1 MSLVVFGLKVKAAV
15 YSPVSPRTGWI
26 TLDSTIVR
34 GDGPSQSDLRSPIRT
49 AKARTARTRRRRS
62 FLPDLL
68 GCGGAGVRGC
78 GGAHAYKSSRT
89 RYFNSGAGV
98 QNKDDGGCISR
109 RTSGGPS
116 AGLVNRGD
124 TCSATHRGG
133 LFRPVASCVACVTPR
148 LRRILL
154 SLPRDRPPPRAGGS
168 PPSAGHSP
176 PRLCRSPGRAWPFRR
191 TSRLSPGRRARD
203 DRSGRHRPDAL
214 VRRDL

>member
-78 GGAHAYKSSRT
+78 SCLQILQDTVFQQRCGCPEQRRWGLYFASNIWRAVGGAGEPRGHVLRNPPWGPLPAGRLLRRMRHASPAPHPPQPPARPSSPSRGRLSPFRGTLTPSFVSLSRT
-89 RYFNSGAGV
+89 RVAV
-98 QNKDDGGCISR
+98 
-109 RTSGGPS
+109 PS
-116 AGLVNRGD
+116 HFALV
-124 TCSATHRGG
+124 
-133 LFRPVASCVACVTPR
+133 
-148 LRRILL
+148 
-154 SLPRDRPPPRAGGS
+154 PRAS
-168 PPSAGHSP
+168 
-176 PRLCRSPGRAWPFRR
+176 RA
-191 TSRLSPGRRARD
+191 
-203 DRSGRHRPDAL
+203 
-214 VRRDL
+214 